1 MDIYIIMAIIFLISI
16 IMAMVGKGG
25 GNFYVIT
32 FVLFGVLMH
41 QAASTSQAI
50 MFGTSTAALLIFN
63 KHKKV
68 DWKLALVIDPPTDI
82 MAFFGGYLS
91 GQINNHSLKIIF
103 ASILIIVSI
112 FMMIKVKEKPYQEKH
127 RFGFW
132 NRHFNGNKYTVN
144 LWIMIPMTAMV
155 GFFAGA
161 VGISGGAFKIP
172 LMVMLCGVPMS
183 IAIGTSSAMVAVTAL
198 MGLLGHSLNGN
209 FDLYYALPFILLAI
223 VGGIIGGQLALK
235 NKPNNLK
242 IIFALT
248 NMFAGIIMLLNILL

>member
-1 MDIYIIMAIIFLISI
+1 MDTYLIMAIIFIISI
-16 IMAMVGKGG
+16 LMAMVGKGG

-32 FVLFGVLMH
+32 LVLFGVLMH

-50 MFGTSTAALLIFN
+50 MLGTSLAALLIFN

-68 DWKLALVIDPPTDI
+68 DWKLALIIDPPTDI
-82 MAFFGGYLS
+82 MAFLGGFMAGKIES
-91 GQINNHSLKIIF
+91 NTLKIIF
-103 ASILIIVSI
+103 AGILIIVSI

-127 RFGFW
+127 KFGYW
-132 NRHFNGNKYTVN
+132 NREFNGHKYTVN
-144 LWIMIPMTAMV
+144 LWIMLPMTALV

-198 MGLLGHSLNGN
+198 MGLMGHAINGY
-209 FDLYYALPFILLAI
+209 FDFTYAIPFVILAI
-223 VGGIIGGQLALK
+223 IGGIIGGKLALK
-235 NKPNNLK
+235 RKPKNLK

-248 NMFAGIIMLLNILL
+248 NMLAGIIMLINIIF